1 MPGKTTLTVR
11 LNRALSDFV
20 EPNVAADGDYENV
33 SEYLRDLI
41 RRDKARKEA
50 ELFERLQAE
59 LHSAFSQP
67 DTSYIEVTADEL
79 SQRYRGRQ

>member
-1 MPGKTTLTVR
+1 MSGKTTLTVR

-20 EPNVAADGDYENV
+20 EANVAEDGDYENV

-50 ELFERLQAE
+50 QLFERLQAE

-67 DTSYIEVTADEL
+67 ETSYVEVTADEVI
-79 SQRYRGRQ
+79 QRNRRRQ